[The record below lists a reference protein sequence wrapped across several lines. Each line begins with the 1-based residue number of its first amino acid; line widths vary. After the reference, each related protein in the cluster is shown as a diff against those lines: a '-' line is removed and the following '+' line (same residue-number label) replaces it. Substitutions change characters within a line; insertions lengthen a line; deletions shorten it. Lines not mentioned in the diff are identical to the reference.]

1 MKDHGARDHGSRHH
15 GARDYG
21 AILFDCDGVLIDSE
35 PLGCEALARAVTA
48 AGHPMTREEATRIFS
63 GNSAQA
69 TLAWME
75 KAGLDA
81 AAVFNEADRLL
92 FQMFDRGIPHVEGIE
107 EVLSGFDL
115 PMAVCSNSS
124 VMRLDRSIARTPL
137 AARFGPHVYSA
148 EHVAAPKP
156 APDLALFA
164 CERLGVAPERA
175 IFIDDNP
182 HGVLCA
188 AAAGCLAVG
197 FIGPSDHRE
206 SHARTLRDAGADH
219 VVRGMAEFR
228 DLLSRL
234 LLPLAA

>member
-1 MKDHGARDHGSRHH
+1 MRESAARE
-15 GARDYG
+15 YG

-48 AGHPMTREEATRIFS
+48 AGIPMTREEATRIFS
-63 GNSAQA
+63 GNAAEASI
-69 TLAWME
+69 AWLR

-81 AAVFNEADRLL
+81 AAVFNDSDRIL
-92 FQMFDRGIPHVEGIE
+92 FEMFDRDIPHVEGIE
-107 EVLSGFDL
+107 EILSGFDL
-115 PMAVCSNSS
+115 PMAVCSNSAIR
-124 VMRLDRSIARTPL
+124 RLDRSIARTPL

-156 APDLALFA
+156 APDLARFA
-164 CERLGVAPERA
+164 CERLGIAPRQA

-182 HGVLCA
+182 QGVLCA

-197 FIGPSDHRE
+197 FIGPSEHRKG
-206 SHARTLRDAGADH
+206 HAQTLRDAGADH
-219 VVRGMAEFR
+219 VVHGMAEFH

-234 LLPLAA
+234 SLPLAA